1 MKALSHSL
9 RSLAPLILGFLLLFA
24 SLAGAVWLFM
34 QQQNMAG
41 WVQHTLEVE
50 NRLGRIQTLAA
61 DAESGQRG
69 YLVTGQRSYLV
80 PYAAA
85 KESLIPEINALRA
98 QTSDNPV
105 QQRRIPILLA
115 TSRAKLV
122 DLDRSVRLTAAG
134 QRSAALPLLNDGV
147 GQRLSEQMRHI
158 TNAMHAEERRLLI
171 ERANRAASLSGRSLV
186 VLLASA
192 ILVTLLAFLAIRNVR
207 QRLRDVQD
215 ANARL
220 REESEE
226 RKAAEGQVRQLQ
238 KMEAIGQ
245 LTGGIAHDFNNML
258 AIVVGSL
265 DLARRRL
272 VGTEHPNIAKCIDN
286 AAEGAQRA
294 AVLTARLLAFSRQQ
308 PLDPKVLDANKLVG
322 GMSELLRRTIGE
334 PIRIETVLA
343 GGLWRVRA
351 DATEIENALV
361 NLAVNGRDAMP
372 DGGKLTIETA
382 NCDLDDRYA
391 RAHVEVTAGQY
402 VMISVSDSG
411 VGMPAEVIERAFD
424 PFYTTK
430 GVGKGT
436 GLGLS
441 QVFGFLKQS
450 KGHVKIYS
458 EVGHGTTIKLYLPRY
473 SGTDTTIEAAVRR
486 EALPVGTAD
495 EIVLVV
501 EDEAGVRH
509 VSVDALRELG
519 YTVIQAASPN
529 EALQQ
534 LAVQPHV
541 TLMFTDI
548 VMPDMTGRQLA
559 EKALEQRP
567 DLKVLYTTGYTRNS
581 IVHNG
586 VLDPGTAFL
595 AKPFTIEQ
603 LAAKIREVLDKS

>member
-1 MKALSHSL
+1 
-9 RSLAPLILGFLLLFA
+9 
-24 SLAGAVWLFM
+24 
-34 QQQNMAG
+34 
-41 WVQHTLEVE
+41 
-50 NRLGRIQTLAA
+50 
-61 DAESGQRG
+61 
-69 YLVTGQRSYLV
+69 
-80 PYAAA
+80 
-85 KESLIPEINALRA
+85 
-98 QTSDNPV
+98 
-105 QQRRIPILLA
+105 
-115 TSRAKLV
+115 
-122 DLDRSVRLTAAG
+122 
-134 QRSAALPLLNDGV
+134 
-147 GQRLSEQMRHI
+147 
-158 TNAMHAEERRLLI
+158 
-171 ERANRAASLSGRSLV
+171 
-186 VLLASA
+186 
-192 ILVTLLAFLAIRNVR
+192 
-207 QRLRDVQD
+207 
-215 ANARL
+215 
-220 REESEE
+220 
-226 RKAAEGQVRQLQ
+226 
-238 KMEAIGQ
+238 
-245 LTGGIAHDFNNML
+245 
-258 AIVVGSL
+258 
-265 DLARRRL
+265 
-272 VGTEHPNIAKCIDN
+272 
-286 AAEGAQRA
+286 
-294 AVLTARLLAFSRQQ
+294 
-308 PLDPKVLDANKLVG
+308 
-322 GMSELLRRTIGE
+322 
-334 PIRIETVLA
+334 
-343 GGLWRVRA
+343 
-351 DATEIENALV
+351 
-361 NLAVNGRDAMP
+361 
-372 DGGKLTIETA
+372 
-382 NCDLDDRYA
+382 
-391 RAHVEVTAGQY
+391 
-402 VMISVSDSG
+402 MISVSDSG